1 MNKAELRMETSHRAD
16 SSQGFVSRPLS
27 HSQRLMDFQPNRPLY
42 QPFPQTSSP
51 YQSMKTSVS

>member
-1 MNKAELRMETSHRAD
+1 MNKAELRMGASHRAD
-16 SSQGFVSRPLS
+16 STQGFVNRPLS
-27 HSQRLMDFQPNRPLY
+27 HSQRMDFQPNRPIY